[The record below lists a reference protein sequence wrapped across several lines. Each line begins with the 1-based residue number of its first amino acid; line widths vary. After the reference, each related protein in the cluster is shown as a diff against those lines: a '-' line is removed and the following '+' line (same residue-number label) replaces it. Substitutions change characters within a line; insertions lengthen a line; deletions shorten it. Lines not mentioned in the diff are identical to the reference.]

1 MGGGATL
8 EQMCVYLQLVLILS
22 WYSISASNGGEELTH
37 SRWDSVQIVWLK
49 ACGGNERQA
58 ERRAWGVIK
67 RERWTSVR
75 LYPAQVERKVGRAR
89 LQSLLYKASQGSWL
103 LAKSTLYPKE
113 WLFVLRACGLPC
125 QRRTWTPSV
134 LWSNN
139 CTEKM
144 SIISYRTICA
154 RQCLHI
160 TSSLFP
166 IMLAGRNDD
175 LHFIEEKNVA
185 SKGLIEDLN
194 PGGFGYLWTGAL
206 ELVK

>member
-89 LQSLLYKASQGSWL
+89 LQSLLYKASCTKPPRALGCWPKAPFIQKNGCLFSEHVVCPARDAPGL
-103 LAKSTLYPKE
+103 LVCSGVII
-113 WLFVLRACGLPC
+113 VLRRCLSLVTEQYVPG
-125 QRRTWTPSV
+125 SV
-134 LWSNN
+134 
-139 CTEKM
+139 
-144 SIISYRTICA
+144 Y
-154 RQCLHI
+154 
-160 TSSLFP
+160 TSP
-166 IMLAGRNDD
+166 H
-175 LHFIEEKNVA
+175 HF
-185 SKGLIEDLN
+185 SQ
-194 PGGFGYLWTGAL
+194 
-206 ELVK
+206 